1 VTTDHFG
8 DDVAQSYD
16 ESVAE
21 MFDPTVV
28 EATIGFLAELAGN
41 GPVLEF
47 GVGTGRV
54 ALPLSRR
61 GLVVHGVDLS
71 SAMIVRLKAKAD
83 GNAISVTE
91 GDFATT
97 RLDEKFSLV
106 YLVFNTVMNLT
117 TQKAQTACFE
127 NAAHHLLPGGRF
139 VVEVGVPRL
148 RRLPPGETVL
158 PFVVTPTR
166 LGFDEYDVASQG
178 LVSHHYSVRDGRLEE
193 HSIPFRYVWPS
204 ELDLMARIAGMHLV
218 GRWADWDRRP
228 FTEDSE
234 KHVSVWER
242 PRGY

>member
-1 VTTDHFG
+1 MTTDHFG
-8 DDVAQSYD
+8 EDVAEGYD

-21 MFDPTVV
+21 MFDITVV
-28 EATIGFLAELAGN
+28 EATVGFLAELAGN

-54 ALPLSRR
+54 AIPLSGR
-61 GLVVHGVDLS
+61 GLVVHGIDLS
-71 SAMIVRLKAKAD
+71 PAMIARLRAKTG

-97 RLDEKFSLV
+97 RLDEKFSVV

-117 TQKAQTACFE
+117 TQEAQTACFE

-148 RRLPPGETVL
+148 RRLPAGETVV
-158 PFVVTPTR
+158 PFLVTPTR
-166 LGFDEYDVASQG
+166 LGFDEYELASQR
-178 LVSHHYSVRDGRLEE
+178 LVSHHYSVREGRLEE

-204 ELDLMARIAGMHLV
+204 ELDLMARIAGLNLA

-228 FTEDSE
+228 FTADSD
-234 KHVSVWER
+234 KHVSAWER
-242 PRGY
+242 PHGD

>member
-1 VTTDHFG
+1 MTTDHFG
-8 DDVAQSYD
+8 DDVAESYD
-16 ESVAE
+16 ESAAE
-21 MFDPTVV
+21 MFDLSVV
-28 EATIGFLAELAGN
+28 EATVGFLAELAGN
-41 GPVLEF
+41 GPLLEF

-54 ALPLSRR
+54 AIPLSRR
-61 GLVVHGVDLS
+61 GLSVHGMDLS
-71 SAMIVRLKAKAD
+71 PAMIARLKAKAD

-117 TQKAQTACFE
+117 TQEAQISCFE

-148 RRLPPGETVL
+148 RRLRPGETVV
-158 PFVVTPTR
+158 PFLVTPTR
-166 LGFDEYDVASQG
+166 LGFDEYEIASQG

-193 HSIPFRYVWPS
+193 HSIPFRCVWPS

-228 FTEDSE
+228 FTADSD
-234 KHVSVWER
+234 KHISVWER
-242 PRGY
+242 PHGD